1 MDPDTYR
8 GDADLPDPD
17 VYWRRRVSVLTAL
30 LIVVAAV
37 VWACTRMSDD
47 AADAG
52 PGSAAA
58 GPSAHTASPAAGAP
72 SAGPSPAPQGER
84 RSGDARC
91 SEEDVVVHLE
101 GLQEVYPPGV
111 RPRFVVMLVNTGDE
125 PCVLDV
131 GPRALDLR
139 ITSGSDRV
147 WSSADCVGGDGA
159 TKLHRL
165 ERGVPFVRSISW
177 NRHRSGKDC
186 SAAHPEAKAGTYVAT
201 AVAGSLTSEKTV
213 FHLR

>member
-1 MDPDTYR
+1 MHYFPFLKIMKLSSKVFTNPHIR
-8 GDADLPDPD
+8 AELSKLAKAANLKSE
-17 VYWRRRVSVLTAL
+17 VLIRAVSTRWNTVSMVLT
-30 LIVVAAV
+30 
-37 VWACTRMSDD
+37 
-47 AADAG
+47 
-52 PGSAAA
+52 
-58 GPSAHTASPAAGAP
+58 
-72 SAGPSPAPQGER
+72 
-84 RSGDARC
+84 
-91 SEEDVVVHLE
+91 
-101 GLQEVYPPGV
+101 
-111 RPRFVVMLVNTGDE
+111 
-125 PCVLDV
+125 
-131 GPRALDLR
+131 RALEMR